1 MSEDR
6 VVALIQTHLARYPES
21 EIADVYKLLHQAA
34 FGPGHLIASKKTA
47 LEWLEQESGQVTPA
61 PDMPLIESIHPDGAI
76 VRLHLRPYLAH
87 QGKPR
92 LLLDALVRSAEQV
105 HGDPG
110 LLACWW
116 HLFEMLC
123 QTDAPHTEKFDRQE
137 VTVFG
142 RIRARD
148 QWPAVH
154 HSPAYFNAYHPVY
167 RVLTRS
173 EAEALCAKL
182 RVPFAMI

>member
-6 VVALIQTHLARYPES
+6 VVALVQTHLARYPES
-21 EIADVYKLLHQAA
+21 EIADVYKLLHQSA

-47 LEWLEQESGQVTPA
+47 LEWLEQESSQATPA
-61 PDMPLIESIHPDGAI
+61 PDLPLIENVHPDGAI

-105 HGDPG
+105 RGDPKTIDS
-110 LLACWW
+110 WW
-116 HLFEMLC
+116 HLFETLI
-123 QTDAPHTEKFDRQE
+123 QAGAPHTEKFDRRE
-137 VTVFG
+137 VMLFG
-142 RIRARD
+142 RVRARD

-154 HSPAYFNAYHPVY
+154 HSPTYLNAYRPVY

-182 RVPFAMI
+182 KVPFAMI